1 MLVMEDGPRRS
12 GDPRNSEYVGMDAD
26 PSVMVDTAE
35 RDATAMKRGRK
46 FALCAIYSDSEQMT
60 SAEAV
65 FRDRGYRLIVREPMF
80 VHDETPK
87 PLAAPTTVR
96 HLTDTEELRRLAKQ
110 CRRRPM
116 DPKDLSNLDPKIRA
130 FIATDGEEILGW
142 VKSIRCDD
150 ETTWVSDLF
159 VRPEY
164 RRQRLGTQLMTTMLF
179 DDRER
184 GFQKSVLLASHAG
197 AALYPSLGYRQK
209 GTLLLYPAGR
219 KY

>member
-12 GDPRNSEYVGMDAD
+12 GDPRNSEYIGMDAD
-26 PSVMVDTAE
+26 PSAMMDTAE
-35 RDATAMKRGRK
+35 RDAAAMNRGRK
-46 FALCAIYSDSEQMT
+46 FALCAIYSVEERMT
-60 SAEAV
+60 KAEAV
-65 FRDRGYRLIVREPMF
+65 FRDRGYRLIMREPMF
-80 VHDETPK
+80 VHDGIPK

-96 HLTDTEELRRLAKQ
+96 LLNDPEELRRLAKQ

-116 DPKDLSNLDPKIRA
+116 DPKDLSNLNPKIRA
-130 FIATDGEEILGW
+130 FIASDGDEIQGW

-150 ETTWVSDLF
+150 NTTWVSDLF

-164 RRQRLGTQLMTTMLF
+164 RRQGLGTQLMTTMLF
-179 DDRER
+179 DDRQR
-184 GFQKSVLLASHAG
+184 GYRRSVLLASHAG
-197 AALYPSLGYRQK
+197 AALYPGLGYRQI